1 MKSMTGFASES
12 GSGDGFDWR
21 WDVRSVNG
29 RGLDLKLRLPS
40 GLEALDAPLRAVAQK
55 HLTRGSVSAQLSLKF
70 QRAESLHEIDMEA
83 LGRALDGL
91 QVIRSECEAR
101 GMPVEAVSAE
111 TLISLVNSGADG
123 PDDRPDAAALKKP
136 VEAAFDLT
144 IKGLLRVREAEGA
157 QLHSIISGHM
167 AQIESLIQD
176 AGGCALDAVIA
187 LRDRTMRQVSELM
200 GPENALNTERLEQEV
215 AVLATKAD
223 IREEIDRLK
232 AHVVAARALLDSGEP
247 IGRRLDFLT
256 QEFNRET
263 NTICSKSATG
273 ALTRIGLDLKTV
285 VEQLREQAAN
295 VE

>member
-55 HLTRGSVSAQLSLKF
+55 YLTRGSVSAQLSLTF
-70 QRAESLHEIDMEA
+70 QRVEAAQTIDAAA
-83 LGRALDGL
+83 LSRALDGL
-91 QVIRSECEAR
+91 QFIRTECEAR
-101 GMPVEAVSAE
+101 GMPVDAVSAE
-111 TLISLVNSGADG
+111 SLISLVNSGADG
-123 PDDRPDAAALKKP
+123 PDERPDAAALKKP
-136 VEAAFDLT
+136 LEAAFDLT

-157 QLHSIISGHM
+157 QLNSVISGQM
-167 AQIESLIQD
+167 AQIESLIRD
-176 AGGCALDAVIA
+176 AESCAVEAVTA
-187 LRDRTMRQVSELM
+187 LRDRTMRQVRELM
-200 GPENALNTERLEQEV
+200 GADNALNAERLEQEV
-215 AVLATKAD
+215 AILATKAD

-263 NTICSKSATG
+263 NTICSKSATE